1 MTGDDLKAMLLATA
15 AAMDASKDQLCA
27 LDGEIGDADHG
38 IAMSRGFGAIRTA
51 LDDLTG
57 ETPTGVFNAAARAF
71 LNEVGA
77 SSGPLY
83 ATAFMRAAAILK
95 GKETVGANEARDIV
109 VSMADGIAK
118 RGKAE
123 RGDKTMLD
131 AWGPASE
138 AIQRTTPQSVLEV
151 FKTSAEAAKI
161 GAEET
166 VNMLAKKGRAARLG
180 VRSLGHRDPG
190 AVSAALI
197 LDAMAA
203 HLEENS

>member
-1 MTGDDLKAMLLATA
+1 
-15 AAMDASKDQLCA
+15 
-27 LDGEIGDADHG
+27 
-38 IAMSRGFGAIRTA
+38 
-51 LDDLTG
+51 
-57 ETPTGVFNAAARAF
+57 
-71 LNEVGA
+71 
-77 SSGPLY
+77 
-83 ATAFMRAAAILK
+83 
-95 GKETVGANEARDIV
+95 
-109 VSMADGIAK
+109 
-118 RGKAE
+118 
-123 RGDKTMLD
+123 MLD